1 MRELVHFFKEIFSSM
16 RWQDAFDI
24 LLIATIIYWL
34 YIWLQGTRA
43 LRILLAFAALA
54 IFYFLALWFGFF
66 MTTWILQYL
75 WAVILVIMV
84 VVFQAEIRQ
93 VLERISPLRF
103 FLGRPEPL
111 DKLVL
116 DEVIRTVTD
125 LARNRV
131 GGLLVFQRSDILD
144 DYLKGGISLDG
155 RVSYEV
161 LSSIFLPKSP
171 AHDGAVIIKGGR
183 IVAVGCY
190 LPLSDNPNLPR
201 FYGSRHR
208 AGIGITEKSD
218 ALSLIVSEER
228 GEISLALEG
237 KISPLNHP
245 EELQEKLRSLL
256 LREKGAKIWS
266 SFITT
271 NLVPKI
277 GALVL
282 SLGLWG
288 FIAGQQ
294 RTEMFFTIPLEY
306 RNLPPNVEISGE
318 LINRIEVGL
327 RGPRGVVTN
336 VSADKIRAHIDLSQT
351 NRGLNYIRLS
361 PENISVPLG
370 TEVTKINPETIR
382 LRLEEVKTRSIQV
395 KAQLVGRLPKP
406 LRLKSVWVEPPF
418 VVLQGPESLLKK
430 VKEVFTEPV
439 DLSFIDRDTRIP
451 VTIDVNFPQIRL
463 AANQPAQV
471 RVEIKV
477 EKII

>member
-1 MRELVHFFKEIFSSM
+1 MIPFLKEIFFLM
-16 RWQDAFDI
+16 RWQDIIDI
-24 LLIATIIYWL
+24 LVIATIIYWL
-34 YIWLQGTRA
+34 YTWLQGTRA

-54 IFYFLALWFGFF
+54 IFYLLALWLGFF

-111 DKLVL
+111 DKMVL
-116 DEVIRTVTD
+116 EEVVRAVFD

-144 DYLKGGISLDG
+144 DYVKGGISLDG
-155 RVSYEV
+155 RISYEV
-161 LSSIFLPKSP
+161 LSSIFQPRSP

-183 IVAVGCY
+183 IVSVGCY
-190 LPLSDNPNLPR
+190 LPLSDNPKLPR

-228 GEISLALEG
+228 GEVSLALDG
-237 KISPLNHP
+237 KINLINNP
-245 EELQEKLRSLL
+245 EDLREKLMSFL
-256 LREKGAKIWS
+256 LREKARELWS
-266 SFITT
+266 SMITT
-271 NLVPKI
+271 NLAPKI
-277 GALVL
+277 GAVIL

-294 RTEMFFTIPLEY
+294 RTEMLFTIPLEY

-318 LINRIEVGL
+318 LVNRIEVGL
-327 RGPRGVVTN
+327 RGPRGVITHI
-336 VSADKIRAHIDLSQT
+336 SADKIRAHVDLSHST
-351 NRGLNYIRLS
+351 RGLNYIRLS
-361 PENISVPLG
+361 TENISIPLG

-395 KAQLVGRLPKP
+395 KAQLVGKLPKP

-430 VKEVFTEPV
+430 VNEVFTEPV
-439 DLSFIDRDTRIP
+439 DLSYIDRDTKIP

-477 EKII
+477 EKVI